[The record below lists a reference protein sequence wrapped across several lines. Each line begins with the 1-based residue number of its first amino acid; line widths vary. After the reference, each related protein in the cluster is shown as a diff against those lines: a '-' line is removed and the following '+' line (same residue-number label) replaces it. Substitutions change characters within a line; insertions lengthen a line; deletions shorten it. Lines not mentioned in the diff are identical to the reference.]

1 MYVDI
6 AEKPIWCL
14 KKQYQIPLLRCLSC
28 NRFPCDEKHV
38 KLLEESK
45 FTEML
50 FKGFINRRCNM
61 YIFKYYSGELKE
73 APDGFN
79 PDNPDFSILQ
89 DVDEVLCINKILTK
103 QMKLVAKSKE
113 EIKKIRNTVIEQ
125 QQQPKKKARRQ
136 SNGD

>member
-1 MYVDI
+1 
-6 AEKPIWCL
+6 
-14 KKQYQIPLLRCLSC
+14 
-28 NRFPCDEKHV
+28 
-38 KLLEESK
+38 
-45 FTEML
+45 
-50 FKGFINRRCNM
+50 M